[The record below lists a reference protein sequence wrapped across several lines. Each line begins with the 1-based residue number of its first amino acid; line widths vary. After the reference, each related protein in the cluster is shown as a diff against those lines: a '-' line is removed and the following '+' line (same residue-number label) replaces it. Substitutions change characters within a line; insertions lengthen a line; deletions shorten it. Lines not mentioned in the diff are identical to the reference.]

1 MQRSR
6 AVIGLQQW
14 LNQVA
19 VILLKMTFHYPWA
32 HFNCYGGDDEP
43 GSCDEAATCKW
54 HFILKMPNCPRRLM
68 RGRSSPSPLAHPC
81 SHLLVFLHPF
91 ILWFYRRARSANKA
105 GVWRY
110 SLRNIHKGL
119 KEQMGEGKRRKN
131 TPICQWNNAVE
142 IKVLQ
147 SGGRADVWTSVFS
160 SAERGSVPSHT
171 KWIWFISFLL
181 FLFSYSLL
189 FRQFPPPSLN
199 KTFVA

>member
-1 MQRSR
+1 
-6 AVIGLQQW
+6 
-14 LNQVA
+14 
-19 VILLKMTFHYPWA
+19 MTFHYPWA

-68 RGRSSPSPLAHPC
+68 RGRSSPSPLAHPCSPLAHPC

>member
-1 MQRSR
+1 MSFFQAALNIGQMGKGRLILEFSPLHLNVNLDYVIKPLFSICCYITFEYIRVPEKPFRPFRHVENKYLCCSSLINPGRMQRSR

-81 SHLLVFLHPF
+81 SPLAHPCSHLLVFLHPF
-91 ILWFYRRARSANKA
+91 VLWFYRRARNANKA
-105 GVWRY
+105 GVW
-110 SLRNIHKGL
+110 
-119 KEQMGEGKRRKN
+119 Q
-131 TPICQWNNAVE
+131 
-142 IKVLQ
+142 
-147 SGGRADVWTSVFS
+147 
-160 SAERGSVPSHT
+160 
-171 KWIWFISFLL
+171 
-181 FLFSYSLL
+181 
-189 FRQFPPPSLN
+189 
-199 KTFVA
+199 

>member
-6 AVIGLQQW
+6 PVIGLQQW

-32 HFNCYGGDDEP
+32 HFNCYGGDDEQ

-54 HFILKMPNCPRRLM
+54 HFILKGPNCPRRLVQ
-68 RGRSSPSPLAHPC
+68 GCSPSPRAHPC
-81 SHLLVFLHPF
+81 PHLLFFLHPF
-91 ILWFYRRARSANKA
+91 ILWFYPRARNANKA
-105 GVWRY
+105 GVWLQ

-119 KEQMGEGKRRKN
+119 KGQTGEGKRHKN
-131 TPICQWNNAVE
+131 TLICQWNNAVE
-142 IKVLQ
+142 IKVPQ

-160 SAERGSVPSHT
+160 SAEKGSVPSHT

-181 FLFSYSLL
+181 FLFSNSLL
-189 FRQFPPPSLN
+189 FR
-199 KTFVA
+199 